1 MMYWSRTVVK
11 PVVDDT
17 VFGLAREE
25 RWVERV
31 TMAASFGAL
40 WWWRLRDEVE
50 SLVVV
55 AEVQREVSM
64 GGSLANFV
72 GWWLYYLTVTI
83 GMVRV
88 AKGVIWVGMVLVFRQ
103 KKVEG
108 NAGDTIGNEDKV

>member
-1 MMYWSRTVVK
+1 MLYWLRTVVK

-17 VFGLAREE
+17 VFGFAREE
-25 RWVERV
+25 RWIERV
-31 TMAASFGAL
+31 VIAISFGSL

-55 AEVQREVSM
+55 AELTREMDMPV
-64 GGSLANFV
+64 GAAAFL

-88 AKGVIWVGMVLVFRQ
+88 VKGLIWFGMILLCKRVEHRNGGEVLEVEE
-103 KKVEG
+103 KV
-108 NAGDTIGNEDKV
+108 